1 MKPEINS
8 LRSIVLAGLV
18 LALATVLPAQSAGSD
33 TGKATTP
40 PASAPSAQPA
50 PGTTPVGGDSPAPAD
65 TKQPATQQ
73 PTSTRPS
80 GKSSP
85 DATSKEPAPGT
96 TPVGGDIPAKSADLE
111 KVVPVG
117 GDLIK
122 VKPGSVEDVS
132 AVGNRDIGGRGL
144 GNWYSTDT
152 EIKMGKTYADE
163 IEKSSKFITDPV
175 VTEYVNRIGQNIV
188 KNSDCKVPFTIK
200 VLDSDEINAFA
211 LPGGFFYVNSGLILN
226 ADEEAELAGVMAHET
241 AHVCAHHAVRE
252 MTRMNYAQL
261 GTIPLIFIG
270 GWTGY
275 GIYEA
280 ASIGIPITFMKF
292 SREFEA
298 QADYLGVQY
307 MYRAGYDPQAFITF
321 FEKIQ
326 ALEKRKPGA
335 VAKVFADHPQTP
347 DRILHTQEEIARIL
361 PARDE
366 YMVTTS
372 EFDDVKARLA
382 RIENKRRLTD
392 TKGVTRPS
400 LRRASTG
407 TDSGSSPAR
416 PTTARVP
423 TTSPRCIAATTRT
436 KSDALQGGRQ
446 SRKGTAQPE
455 RVLLLVLSAASLYIG
470 CGRQLHS
477 IHEENCHFRGGLCL
491 HSAADED
498 RQSDASRAAARHRVC
513 PQSPA
518 GHRVQRQRHHHGGQS
533 PDRDTS

>member
-1 MKPEINS
+1 MKPEFNG
-8 LRSIVLAGLV
+8 LRTVVLAGIV
-18 LALATVLPAQSAGSD
+18 LALATALGAQSTSTSTA
-33 TGKATTP
+33 
-40 PASAPSAQPA
+40 PASAPTAQ
-50 PGTTPVGGDSPAPAD
+50 
-65 TKQPATQQ
+65 
-73 PTSTRPS
+73 
-80 GKSSP
+80 
-85 DATSKEPAPGT
+85 PAPGT
-96 TPVGGDIPAKSADLE
+96 TPVGGDIPATPSATQPSGKTPAGD
-111 KVVPVG
+111 KTPDTTKTPAPGTTPVG
-117 GDLIK
+117 GDMPGKSVDPEKVVAVGSEMTK
-122 VKPGSVEDVS
+122 VKPGSVEDVN
-132 AVGNRDIGGRGL
+132 AVGNRDIGARGL

-152 EIKMGKTYADE
+152 EIKMGKGYADE
-163 IEKSSKFITDPV
+163 IEKSSKLITDTV
-175 VTEYVNRIGQNIV
+175 VSEYVNRVGQNIV

-200 VLDSDEINAFA
+200 VIDSDEINAFA

-252 MTRMNYAQL
+252 MTRLNYAQL

-280 ASIGIPITFMKF
+280 ASIAIPITFMKF
-292 SREFEA
+292 SREFEG

-347 DRILHTQEEIARIL
+347 DRILHSQEEIARIL
-361 PARDE
+361 PAKDE

-407 TDSGSSPAR
+407 TDTSGSQTTQTDDSNSTSDDK
-416 PTTARVP
+416 PT
-423 TTSPRCIAATTRT
+423 
-436 KSDALQGGRQ
+436 
-446 SRKGTAQPE
+446 
-455 RVLLLVLSAASLYIG
+455 
-470 CGRQLHS
+470 LH
-477 IHEENCHFRGGLCL
+477 R
-491 HSAADED
+491 
-498 RQSDASRAAARHRVC
+498 
-513 PQSPA
+513 
-518 GHRVQRQRHHHGGQS
+518 
-533 PDRDTS
+533 RDDQN

>member
-1 MKPEINS
+1 MKPEFNG
-8 LRSIVLAGLV
+8 LRTVVLAGIVLALTT
-18 LALATVLPAQSAGSD
+18 ALGAQSTSTSSA
-33 TGKATTP
+33 
-40 PASAPSAQPA
+40 PASAPTAQ
-50 PGTTPVGGDSPAPAD
+50 
-65 TKQPATQQ
+65 
-73 PTSTRPS
+73 
-80 GKSSP
+80 
-85 DATSKEPAPGT
+85 PAPGT
-96 TPVGGDIPAKSADLE
+96 TPVGGDIPATPSTAQPPSGTTPAGGSTPDTTSSKKPAPGTT
-111 KVVPVG
+111 PVG
-117 GDLIK
+117 GDMPGKSVDPEKVVAVGSEMTK
-122 VKPGSVEDVS
+122 VKPGSVEDVN
-132 AVGNRDIGGRGL
+132 AVGNRDIGARGL

-152 EIKMGKTYADE
+152 EIKMGKGYADE
-163 IEKSSKFITDPV
+163 IEKSSKFINDSV
-175 VTEYVNRIGQNIV
+175 ITEYVNRIGQNIV

-200 VLDSDEINAFA
+200 VIDSDEINAFA

-226 ADEEAELAGVMAHET
+226 ADEEAELVGVMAHET

-252 MTRMNYAQL
+252 MTRLNYAQL

-280 ASIGIPITFMKF
+280 ASIAIPITFMKF
-292 SREFEA
+292 SREFEG

-347 DRILHTQEEIARIL
+347 DRILHSQEEIARIL
-361 PARDE
+361 PAKDE

-407 TDSGSSPAR
+407 TDTSGSQTTQTDDSNSTSDDK
-416 PTTARVP
+416 PT
-423 TTSPRCIAATTRT
+423 
-436 KSDALQGGRQ
+436 
-446 SRKGTAQPE
+446 
-455 RVLLLVLSAASLYIG
+455 
-470 CGRQLHS
+470 LH
-477 IHEENCHFRGGLCL
+477 R
-491 HSAADED
+491 
-498 RQSDASRAAARHRVC
+498 
-513 PQSPA
+513 
-518 GHRVQRQRHHHGGQS
+518 
-533 PDRDTS
+533 RDDQN